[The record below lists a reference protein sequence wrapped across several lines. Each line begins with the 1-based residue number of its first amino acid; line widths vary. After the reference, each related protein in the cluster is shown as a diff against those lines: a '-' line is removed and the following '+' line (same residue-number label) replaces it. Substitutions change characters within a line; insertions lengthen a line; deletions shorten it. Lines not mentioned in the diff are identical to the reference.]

1 MAGRLCLI
9 AAFAAL
15 LATTA
20 AANDRACTREAL
32 GRPPALTALQLTV
45 EQLFAPSDDLPLE
58 GTDGV
63 TAQLPIMEM
72 VMVRV
77 KDGKPVLACVDTKE
91 AAQRFLTAP
100 TAKLGT
106 TRTAEEK

>member
-1 MAGRLCLI
+1 MAGRLCLV
-9 AAFAAL
+9 AAL
-15 LATTA
+15 AALFATTA
-20 AANDRACTREAL
+20 VANDRACIRETI

-45 EQLFAPSDDLPLE
+45 EQLFDVADDTPVE
-58 GTDGV
+58 STDGV
-63 TAQLPIMEM
+63 TATLPIMEM

-91 AAQRFLTAP
+91 AAQRFLDAP
-100 TAKLGT
+100 LTKIGT